1 VSELHPATRGF
12 AAAADAYE
20 RGRPD
25 YPPAAIVRI
34 VSSLGLRGGRTVL
47 DLAAGTGK
55 LTRLLVPSGA
65 NIIALEPVREMRS
78 QLERQVP
85 GVATIAGTA
94 ERIPL
99 ADGYL
104 DGVTVGQAFHWFK
117 RDDALREIHRVLRP
131 GAGLALIWNA
141 RDERHPLQAALS
153 EIIDPLE
160 GDMPRR
166 KQGNWKTLLEES
178 GLFERSERSLFDHVQ
193 AVDEQGLVE
202 RVVSI
207 SFVANAP
214 QAVRADVEA
223 RVRMLARQAEHP
235 LRLPYMTE
243 LYIGFAS

>member
-1 VSELHPATRGF
+1 MLHPATRGF
-12 AAAADAYE
+12 AVAADAYE

-25 YPPAAIVRI
+25 YPAAAIARI
-34 VSSLGLRGGRTVL
+34 VSRLGLRPGRTVL

-65 NIIALEPVREMRS
+65 NLIALEPVREMRA

-99 ADGYL
+99 ADGYV

-141 RDERHPLQAALS
+141 RDERDPLQAALS

-166 KQGNWKTLLEES
+166 KQGTWKTLLEES
-178 GLFERSERSLFDHVQ
+178 GLFEHSERTLFDHVQ

-202 RVVSI
+202 RVLSI
-207 SFVANAP
+207 SFIAASP
-214 QAVRADVEA
+214 ETVRADVEA
-223 RVRMLARQAEHP
+223 RVRALARDTEEP

>member
-1 VSELHPATRGF
+1 
-12 AAAADAYE
+12 
-20 RGRPD
+20 
-25 YPPAAIVRI
+25 
-34 VSSLGLRGGRTVL
+34 
-47 DLAAGTGK
+47 
-55 LTRLLVPSGA
+55 
-65 NIIALEPVREMRS
+65 MRS

-99 ADGYL
+99 ADGYV

-178 GLFERSERSLFDHVQ
+178 GLFERSERSLFDHMQ

-202 RVVSI
+202 RVLSI
-207 SFVANAP
+207 SFIAASP
-214 QAVRADVEA
+214 EAVRADVEA
-223 RVRMLARQAEHP
+223 SVRALARAAEHP
-235 LRLPYMTE
+235 LLLPYMTE
-243 LYIGFAS
+243 LYVGFAS